1 MLQKLSQW
9 LDRLLLIVRR
19 KEGIPPRTFE
29 LILDLPAIR
38 PHSKMWASTK
48 DFKPPTLFWNE
59 LNPHPIELLRN
70 IRLYLKRLNTAK
82 MSETLR
88 SDWLEQ
94 SLLYACPAIRKIYS
108 DEYKVDALPES
119 HDRREGL
126 VAAINVCGQLVAGF
140 KRQILNDY
148 NLSDSRYSK
157 VRPRARLNAL
167 RVLEIVRIEQ
177 RLLSLRYQKLPES
190 VWRECNRIFFAFSQC
205 EDIKESHQAL
215 SCLQVRL
222 DSKARELGHVQVTT
236 TSIRHV
242 YLSIQLYGLMDTN
255 SVFSRNLHM
264 IDVYLSRVID
274 SLDIKAD
281 DDSPL
286 LTGEVIIYSNQ
297 KVIPSFKRQGD
308 GRVAAKSP
316 ISEEILALRVDLVP
330 LELLLVKEHKKLIAL
345 FEMDRDENEKAVTSQ
360 EDFSRLSI
368 VDVMC
373 ERLRLK
379 ERKEKR
385 EHIAGQKI
393 LYVYNGFMSVYKF
406 LVEASYEDEEIHNEL
421 ASDNELRDALASHS
435 ALIASG
441 VQAVHFGQWYVVD
454 RSEGGVH
461 IRTQESEFI
470 TAMYVGQ
477 ILAFSYSREELN
489 APALGYIT
497 RLSRGKIGVIEVT
510 IKTLSINPEVVA
522 IQSEFLSKNEMAL
535 PAILLPAEGE
545 GKAQRMVLH
554 QSHHLSP
561 GTSIKV
567 EREEEQCGF
576 VVADILQTQREF
588 IVYSLD
594 CVENN

>member
-1 MLQKLSQW
+1 MAQSFSQW
-9 LDRLLLIVRR
+9 LGRLSFKAGKKGDIL
-19 KEGIPPRTFE
+19 PRDFE

-38 PHSKMWASTK
+38 PQSKLRGSK
-48 DFKPPTLFWNE
+48 NDLKPPMAFWKE
-59 LNPHPIELLRN
+59 LNLHPIELLRN
-70 IRLYLKRLNTAK
+70 VELYLRRLNTVK
-82 MSETLR
+82 ISENLR
-88 SDWLEQ
+88 SDWVEQ

-108 DEYKVDALPES
+108 EQYKVDALPES

-126 VAAINVCGQLVAGF
+126 VAAINVCSQLVTGF
-140 KRQILNDY
+140 KRQLLGDY
-148 NLSDSRYSK
+148 NLSNSQYSK

-167 RVLEIVRIEQ
+167 RVLELIRIEQ
-177 RLLSLRYQKLPES
+177 RLRSLRYQKLPES
-190 VWRECNRIFFAFSQC
+190 VWRECNRIFFALAQC
-205 EDIKESHQAL
+205 EDINESHQSL

-222 DSKARELGHVQVTT
+222 DSKARELGHIQATR

-274 SLDIKAD
+274 NLDIKSD
-281 DDSPL
+281 DGSPL
-286 LTGEVIIYSNQ
+286 LAGEVIVYSNQ
-297 KVIPSFKRQGD
+297 KVIPHFKRQSD
-308 GRVAAKSP
+308 GLVVTESTITEK
-316 ISEEILALRVDLVP
+316 ILALRVDLVP
-330 LELLLVKEHKKLIAL
+330 LELLLVAEHKKLIAL
-345 FEMDRDENEKAVTSQ
+345 FELEQDENEKAVTSQ
-360 EDFSRLSI
+360 EDLSRLSI

-373 ERLRLK
+373 DRLRLK

-406 LVEASYEDEEIHNEL
+406 LVEASYEDEEIQKEL

-441 VQAVHFGQWYVVD
+441 VQAIHFGQWYVVD

-461 IRTQESEFI
+461 IRTQESEFT

-477 ILAFSYSREELN
+477 ILTFSYSREELKT
-489 APALGYIT
+489 PALGYIT
-497 RLSRGKIGVIEVT
+497 RLSRGKVGVIEVT
-510 IKTLSINPEVVA
+510 IQTLSKNPEVVA
-522 IQSEFLSKNEMAL
+522 IQSEFLSKNGMAL
-535 PAILLPAEGE
+535 PAILLPEEGDE
-545 GKAQRMVLH
+545 KPQRMVLH

-567 EREEEQCGF
+567 EREGEQCGC

-588 IVYSLD
+588 IVYSLN
-594 CVENN
+594 CIENG

>member
-1 MLQKLSQW
+1 MAQKFSQW
-9 LDRLLLIVRR
+9 LDRFSLRVGR
-19 KEGIPPRTFE
+19 KKDIPSRDFE

-38 PHSKMWASTK
+38 PHSKMWASTN
-48 DFKPPTLFWNE
+48 DLKPPTIFWKE

-70 IRLYLKRLNTAK
+70 IGLYLKRINTAK

-88 SDWLEQ
+88 SDWVEQ

-108 DEYKVDALPES
+108 EEYKVDALPEG

-126 VAAINVCGQLVAGF
+126 VAAVNVCGQLVTGF
-140 KRQILNDY
+140 KRQLLSDY
-148 NLSDSRYSK
+148 SLSDSQYSK

-167 RVLEIVRIEQ
+167 RVLELVRIEQ

-205 EDIKESHQAL
+205 EDIKESHQTL

-222 DSKARELGHVQVTT
+222 DSKARELGHVQTTT
-236 TSIRHV
+236 TSIRHA

-274 SLDIKAD
+274 SLDMKLD
-281 DDSPL
+281 DGSPL

-297 KVIPSFKRQGD
+297 KVIPHFKRQSD
-308 GRVAAKSP
+308 GLVATKST
-316 ISEEILALRVDLVP
+316 IDEKIMALRVDLVP
-330 LELLLVKEHKKLIAL
+330 LELLLVAEHKKLIAL
-345 FEMDRDENEKAVTSQ
+345 FELEQDGDEKSVTSQ
-360 EDFSRLSI
+360 EDLSRLSI

-373 ERLRLK
+373 DRLRLK

-385 EHIAGQKI
+385 EYVAGQKI

-406 LVEASYEDEEIHNEL
+406 LVEASYDDEEIQKEL

-441 VQAVHFGQWYVVD
+441 VQAIHFGQWYVVD

-461 IRTQESEFI
+461 IRTQESEFT

-477 ILAFSYSREELN
+477 ILTFSYSREELRT
-489 APALGYIT
+489 PALGYIA
-497 RLSRGKIGVIEVT
+497 RLSRGKVGVIEVT
-510 IKTLSINPEVVA
+510 IKTLSMNPEVVA

-535 PAILLPAEGE
+535 PAIMLPEEGDE
-545 GKAQRMVLH
+545 KPQRMVLH
-554 QSHHLSP
+554 QSHHLPP

-567 EREEEQCGF
+567 EGEQCGC

-588 IVYSLD
+588 IVYSMD
-594 CVENN
+594 CVENG